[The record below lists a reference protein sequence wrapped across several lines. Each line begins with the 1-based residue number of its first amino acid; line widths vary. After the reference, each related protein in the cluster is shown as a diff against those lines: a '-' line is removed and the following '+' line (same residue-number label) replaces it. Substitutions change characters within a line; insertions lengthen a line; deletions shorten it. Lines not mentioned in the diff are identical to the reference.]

1 MKVGMAGQDPTYESR
16 NDDEKP
22 VTIRDSDIEEVTT
35 DPPIT
40 FAEDTEEE
48 DAEDPK
54 DIQAADLREMA
65 EKKLAEETALFKS
78 MKKDIGDK
86 LEASKPKRKA
96 WKKAAQKEKE
106 AAQKEKE
113 AAPKEK
119 KAATEAPKFQ
129 SVTLA
134 PGESIHIDWANDHAE
149 ILESGVIDQ
158 TNVHGPSS
166 EVVITELINM
176 IADEVIKERV
186 WNLIGDRETTPTKFI
201 LALLQMYGS
210 DMRESEVRLDQHL
223 EDVLELSTN
232 PTIKTGLEKVECPE
246 CGSVFKPKRPGQICC
261 SNFCGNVNQGHPIN
275 VNHPKC
281 PPALREKL
289 IRAAQLRQSM
299 EEATT

>member
-1 MKVGMAGQDPTYESR
+1 MKVGMAGQNPTYESR
-16 NDDEKP
+16 NDDDKP

-40 FAEDTEEE
+40 FAEDTQEE
-48 DAEDPK
+48 DTEDIQTAEEASGEAEDV
-54 DIQAADLREMA
+54 AFLES
-65 EKKLAEETALFKS
+65 L
-78 MKKDIGDK
+78 KKDIGSK
-86 LEASKPKRKA
+86 LKASKPKRKA
-96 WKKAAQKEKE
+96 LKKTTRKEEKAAQEEKEEKEEKE
-106 AAQKEKE
+106 AETKT
-113 AAPKEK
+113 PD
-119 KAATEAPKFQ
+119 FQ
-129 SVTLA
+129 SITLA

-176 IADEVIKERV
+176 IADTVIKERV

-223 EDVLELSTN
+223 EDVLEISTN
-232 PTIKTGLEKVECPE
+232 PAIKTGLERTECPE
-246 CGSVFKPKRPGQICC
+246 CGSVFKPKRAGQICC
-261 SNFCGNVNQGHPIN
+261 SNFCGNVNQGHAIN
-275 VNHPKC
+275 VNHPQC

-289 IRAAQLRQSM
+289 IKAAQLRRSM

>member
-1 MKVGMAGQDPTYESR
+1 MKVGMAGQDSTYESR
-16 NDDEKP
+16 DDDEKP

-40 FAEDTEEE
+40 FADDAE
-48 DAEDPK
+48 DAEEKNPK
-54 DIQAADLREMA
+54 DIQAADLKEVA

-96 WKKAAQKEKE
+96 LKKTTRKEEKAAQEEKE
-106 AAQKEKE
+106 VETK
-113 AAPKEK
+113 APD
-119 KAATEAPKFQ
+119 FQ
-129 SVTLA
+129 SITLA

-176 IADEVIKERV
+176 IADTVIKERV

-223 EDVLELSTN
+223 EDVLEISTN
-232 PTIKTGLEKVECPE
+232 PAIKTGLEKTECPE
-246 CGSVFKPKRPGQICC
+246 CGSVFKPMRTGQICC

-275 VNHPKC
+275 VNHPQC

-289 IRAAQLRQSM
+289 IKAAQLRRSM